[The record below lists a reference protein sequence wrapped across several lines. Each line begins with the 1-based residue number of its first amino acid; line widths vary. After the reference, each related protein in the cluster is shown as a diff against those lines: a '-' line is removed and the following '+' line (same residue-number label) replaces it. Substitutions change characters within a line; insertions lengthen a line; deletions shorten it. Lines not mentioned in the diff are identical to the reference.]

1 MLDSARSLI
10 YRVGSHLK
18 LSDEQIN
25 YLLKANKEHVFD
37 ITTSSGRSYPAY
49 RVQHNSSLGPH
60 KGGTRFHRDVDLNEI
75 RALAMLMTIKTAA
88 VGLPLGGAK
97 GGVVVDPKQ
106 LTSKEIEEISR
117 GYVAYMYPHIGP
129 HKDVPAPDVNT
140 DSQVI
145 DWMLDEYCLQSG
157 LKTKAAF
164 TGKSLAKGGSQGR
177 EEATGRG
184 GVIVLCEL
192 LKKIKHPKEVSFAIQ
207 GFGNVGAFFSVIGQ
221 KEEGWKLVAATD
233 SRGGIKNPQGLD
245 AAALAR
251 FKQNGGSLKDYE
263 VGKPITNDEIIETKA
278 DVLVL
283 AALGD
288 VVTKSNQHK
297 VKASIILELANGPVN
312 DAAHDYLTDKGV
324 LVVPDV
330 LANSGG
336 VIVSYLE
343 WLQNINNQSWPI
355 QKVRKQLEGYLVPAV
370 RKSTHYALKHDISLK
385 EAATA
390 LAIKQILKNKA

>member
-25 YLLKANKEHVFD
+25 YLLKAKKEHVFD
-37 ITTSSGRSYPAY
+37 VTLSSGKRYPAY
-49 RVQHNSSLGPH
+49 RVQYNNNLGPH
-60 KGGTRFHRDVDLNEI
+60 KGGIRFHRDVDLNEV

-97 GGVVVDPKQ
+97 GGVAVDPKQ
-106 LTSKEIEEISR
+106 LTNKEIEEISR
-117 GYVAYMYPHIGP
+117 SYVVHMYPYIGT
-129 HKDVPAPDVNT
+129 HKDIPAPDINT

-145 DWMLDEYCLQSG
+145 DWMLDEYCLQTG
-157 LKTKAAF
+157 LETKAVF
-164 TGKSLAKGGSQGR
+164 TGKSLTKGGSRGR

-184 GVIVLCEL
+184 GVIVLREL
-192 LKKIKHPKEVSFAIQ
+192 LKTITHSKEVTFAIQ

-221 KEEGWKLVAATD
+221 KEKSWKLIAATD
-233 SRGGIKNPQGLD
+233 SRGGIKNTQGLD
-245 AAALAR
+245 AKELTQ
-251 FKQNGGSLKDYE
+251 FKQRGGSLKDYFS
-263 VGKPITNDEIIETKA
+263 GTPITNDEIISTKT

-288 VVTKSNQHK
+288 VITESNQRNI
-297 VKASIILELANGPVN
+297 KAPIILELANGPVN
-312 DAAHDYLTDKGV
+312 DEAYDYLTNKGV
-324 LVVPDV
+324 LIVPDV

-343 WLQNINNQSWPI
+343 WLQNINNQNWPI